1 MSEEGL
7 MPSERPTSDGPR
19 LRLPRPQLILVTIG
33 MLLSMMLSALDTS
46 IVATHLRGK
55 ARDMAA
61 AGSRK
66 GSNS

>member
-1 MSEEGL
+1 MVQAATAEF
-7 MPSERPTSDGPR
+7 GPDR
-19 LRLPRPQLILVTIG
+19 
-33 MLLSMMLSALDTS
+33 DTS